1 MIMRPPYHLRTDA
14 QGDWVKGGLAQIDD
28 DRLNLCL
35 TLHGDDPP
43 SGFLPTA
50 IITQLGSPG
59 GGPSHYR
66 HYTNYAS
73 RTAGAGSMNVMAIT
87 PADQI

>member
-1 MIMRPPYHLRTDA
+1 
-14 QGDWVKGGLAQIDD
+14 VKGGLAEIDA

-50 IITQLGSPG
+50 IITQLGSLG

-66 HYTNYAS
+66 HFTNNPSFCSDDAAS
-73 RTAGAGSMNVMAIT
+73 STELPRL
-87 PADQI
+87 QR

>member
-1 MIMRPPYHLRTDA
+1 MRPVPETEGQIPSSSGHARTLRKD
-14 QGDWVKGGLAQIDD
+14 L
-28 DRLNLCL
+28 
-35 TLHGDDPP
+35 PP

-66 HYTNYAS
+66 HF
-73 RTAGAGSMNVMAIT
+73 
-87 PADQI
+87 